1 MGPPN
6 AASGA
11 LTVLYDEGC
20 RFCFA
25 IAAWLVRTA
34 RGRLRAEPIGSPLG
48 ADALRD
54 LDHDARYASVHV
66 VDERGRR
73 WSGAASLP
81 HLARAT
87 RGLRWAALPLERFPG
102 MTRAGYDWITRH
114 RRLLS
119 RLLERA
125 GHGARDTTA

>member
-1 MGPPN
+1 MGPTD
-6 AASGA
+6 AASGW
-11 LTVLYDEGC
+11 LTVLYDENCG
-20 RFCFA
+20 FCTA
-25 IAAWLVRTA
+25 IASWLVRAA

-54 LDHDARYASVHV
+54 LERRDRYASVHV

-81 HLARAT
+81 VLARAT
-87 RGLRWAALPLERFPG
+87 RGLGWAALPLELLPAV
-102 MTRAGYDWITRH
+102 TRVGYDWVTRH

-119 RLLERA
+119 RLLGRD
-125 GHGARDTTA
+125 GHGTHDINT

>member
-1 MGPPN
+1 MGPTDG
-6 AASGA
+6 ASGA
-11 LTVLYDEGC
+11 LTVLYDENCG
-20 RFCFA
+20 FCAA
-25 IAAWLVRTA
+25 IASRFVRAA

-54 LDHDARYASVHV
+54 LARRDRYASVHV

-81 HLARAT
+81 VLARAT
-87 RGLRWAALPLERFPG
+87 RGLGWAALPLERVPG
-102 MTRAGYDWITRH
+102 VTRAGYAWVTRH

-119 RLLERA
+119 RLLGRRR
-125 GHGARDTTA
+125 HRTRDINT